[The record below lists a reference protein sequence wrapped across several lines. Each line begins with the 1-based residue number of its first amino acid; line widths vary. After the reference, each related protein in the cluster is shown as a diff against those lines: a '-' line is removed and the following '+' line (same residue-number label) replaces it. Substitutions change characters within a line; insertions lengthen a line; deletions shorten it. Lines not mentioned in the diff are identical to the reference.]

1 MSFLVRNAVILAKK
15 ETTYATDAVPLG
27 ANAILARTLQIT
39 PQQAEFASRDLIRP
53 YYGAS
58 EQLPTA
64 ISVQVEMEVELQGSG
79 TAGTPPGWGALLR
92 ACAFSE
98 TITAATSVA
107 YAPVSTGFES
117 VTLVYSL
124 GSETTTRLLHKIVG
138 ARGTVSFQLNAK
150 GIPVMK
156 YRFQGLYSAVV
167 DSAAALV
174 PDFSA
179 FQTPSPANTVNTP
192 TFVLHGVTP
201 PMSEFSLDIANTLVY
216 RALIGGEGIKLTD
229 RKPSGNI
236 TFEATSVATKDWWN
250 IAKNAT
256 LGALSLIHGTVPGKI
271 VEFASGRVQLTNPQ
285 YKDESGVAMLTMGA
299 QYIPSSAGNDELLLT
314 VR

>member
-1 MSFLVRNAVILAKK
+1 MSFLTRNAVILAKK
-15 ETTYATDAVPLG
+15 ELTYATDAVPVG
-27 ANAILARTLQIT
+27 ANAIAVRNLSIT

-58 EQLPTA
+58 ESLPTA
-64 ISVQVEMEVELQGSG
+64 ISVQVEFEVELQGSG
-79 TAGTPPGWGALLR
+79 AAGTAPGWAPCLR
-92 ACAFSE
+92 ACGFSE
-98 TITAATSVA
+98 TIVEATSVT
-107 YAPVSTGFES
+107 YAPVSSAFES
-117 VTLVYSL
+117 LSLIYSV
-124 GSETTTRLLHKIVG
+124 GSETTTRLQHKVTG

-174 PDFSA
+174 PDFSL

-192 TFVLHGVTP
+192 TFTLHGVTS

-216 RALIGGEGIKLTD
+216 RALIGGESVKLTD
-229 RKPSGNI
+229 RKPGGSV
-236 TFEATSVATKDWWN
+236 TFEATSVATKNWWE

-256 LGALSLIHGTVPGKI
+256 LGALSLIHGSTAGKI
-271 VEFASGRVQLTNPQ
+271 VEISSARVQLNNPQ
-285 YKDESGVAMLTMGA
+285 YKDESGVAMLSMGMA
-299 QYIPSSAGNDELLLT
+299 FIPSSAGNDEVSII